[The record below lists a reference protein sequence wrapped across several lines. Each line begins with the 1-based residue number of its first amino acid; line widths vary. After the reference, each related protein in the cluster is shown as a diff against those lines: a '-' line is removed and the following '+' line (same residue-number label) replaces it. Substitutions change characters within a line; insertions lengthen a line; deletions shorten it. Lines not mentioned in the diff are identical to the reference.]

1 MKLRPLVFH
10 TMAAPLPLIVRDDRP
25 SPTLVARLPI
35 TAGLGYYA
43 RATIRGGSLAHV
55 VITTGRRC
63 TLCEAWA
70 ASYARLRHA
79 DGCKGA
85 DCG

>member
-1 MKLRPLVFH
+1 MTTRPP
-10 TMAAPLPLIVRDDRP
+10 PLPAVIVRDDRP
-25 SPTLVARLPI
+25 SPTPV
-35 TAGLGYYA
+35 LG
-43 RATIRGGSLAHV
+43 V
-55 VITTGRRC
+55 TTGRRC

-70 ASYARLRHA
+70 PSLARLRHV

>member
-1 MKLRPLVFH
+1 MTLRPP
-10 TMAAPLPLIVRDDRP
+10 PLPAVIVRDDRP
-25 SPTLVARLPI
+25 SPTPV
-35 TAGLGYYA
+35 LG
-43 RATIRGGSLAHV
+43 V
-55 VITTGRRC
+55 TTGRRC

-70 ASYARLRHA
+70 ASYARLRHV